1 MGTMLLTKILID
13 NFARIIFI
21 SEKQER
27 VWPQATLMNFWRLW
41 LEMIRKKKK
50 AIRKFDANFNISIG
64 NILYHFRAIS
74 KKKESLINGL
84 HLNLMRNKISDKW
97 KLALNMFSN
106 INWFVFCILWLF
118 VMTNEFAYLPS
129 HWIWVTSSSINRN

>member
-21 SEKQER
+21 SEKQKR
-27 VWPQATLMNFWRLW
+27 VWPQAMMMNFWRLW
-41 LEMIRKKKK
+41 LEMIKKWQSE
-50 AIRKFDANFNISIG
+50 NLTQISIYRLE
-64 NILYHFRAIS
+64 IFYIIS
-74 KKKESLINGL
+74 EQLARKKESLINGL

-97 KLALNMFSN
+97 KLALNMFNS

-118 VMTNEFAYLPS
+118 VMTNEFAYLPR
-129 HWIWVTSSSINRN
+129 HWIWVTSRSINRN